1 MIAAPTVQKQLHHLT
16 VLSDLYAETPGG
28 NVYAIRPDRFH
39 TWTLASRTDAFDAR
53 TGRSVEECDAWLTVW
68 LATR

>member
-1 MIAAPTVQKQLHHLT
+1 MIAPPLARRQLHHLA
-16 VLSDLYAETPGG
+16 VFNDIYAETPGG
-28 NVYAIRPDRFH
+28 GVYAIRSDRFH
-39 TWTLASRTDAFDAR
+39 HWTLVSRSDAFDPR